1 MSSLT
6 LSLVQTS
13 LFWENKQANL
23 NMLEEKIMGIKEK
36 TEIVILPEMFSTGFS
51 MKPESLAETM
61 DGETVNWMKRVSA
74 NRKIVL
80 TGSVMIAEEGNFYN
94 RLIWVLPNGQL
105 GYYDK
110 RHLFAYGEEDKHYSP
125 GQKDLSHQ

>member
-51 MKPESLAETM
+51 MKPESLAESM
-61 DGETVNWMKRVSA
+61 YGETVNWMKRVSA

-80 TGSVMIAEEGNFYN
+80 TGSVMIA
-94 RLIWVLPNGQL
+94 
-105 GYYDK
+105 
-110 RHLFAYGEEDKHYSP
+110 
-125 GQKDLSHQ
+125 

>member
-1 MSSLT
+1 
-6 LSLVQTS
+6 
-13 LFWENKQANL
+13 
-23 NMLEEKIMGIKEK
+23 MGIKEK

-61 DGETVNWMKRVSA
+61 DGETVNWMKKVSA

-80 TGSVMIAEEGNFYN
+80 TGSIMVAEEGNYYN

-105 GYYDK
+105 GFYDK

-125 GQKDLSHQ
+125 DKKDLLLQ